1 MHGNSTLAVEV
12 TNVSR
17 HGFWLLLDTEELLLP
32 FADFPWFRQ
41 ATIDQL
47 SDVQQPAPGHLYW
60 PQLDVDLAV
69 ESIRNP
75 GAFPLVAKG

>member
-1 MHGNSTLAVEV
+1 MSGTSTLAAEV

-17 HGFWLLLDTEELLLP
+17 HGFWLSLDAEQLLLP

-41 ATIDQL
+41 ASVDQL

-60 PQLDVDLAV
+60 PQLDVDIAV

>member
-1 MHGNSTLAVEV
+1 MSGTSTLAAEV

-17 HGFWLLLDTEELLLP
+17 HGFWLLLDAEQLLLP

-41 ATIDQL
+41 ASVDQL

-60 PQLDVDLAV
+60 PQLDVDIAV

-75 GAFPLVAKG
+75 GAFPLVAKV